1 MRLPPLIL
9 FVVIS
14 TTLFSCVG
22 KKKHQEL
29 IQALTTK
36 YESKVD
42 TLQSTL
48 DTAHQDIRALELN
61 LAERKGENN
70 ALTAMQDKL
79 QGKIDNLEEALE
91 NLGVKAN
98 TEQNTLDS
106 QLKET
111 ETILTNKLEQVKAI
125 QQRIADSEAILT
137 TTSSELLAV
146 MESYEV
152 EDYAVEIQSGKIVV
166 VLTEDMLFRSGSTS
180 RMDPDGVE
188 AIEQLSG
195 VLNKYP
201 LFGIQV
207 VGHTDNQPVPRKGL
221 DRWNFSALRAATI
234 TKMMVEDFE
243 VNPNQI
249 IAAGKGDYAPRA
261 SNETKEGRAKNKRVE
276 LVVFPRQDLL
286 LRDIEKDLVKIL
298 AE

>member
-1 MRLPPLIL
+1 MRLSHPIL
-9 FVVIS
+9 FIVIT

-22 KKKHQEL
+22 KKKHKEL

-36 YESKVD
+36 YELKVD

-91 NLGVKAN
+91 NLGMKAN
-98 TEQNTLDS
+98 TEQSTLDS
-106 QLKET
+106 QLKEK
-111 ETILTNKLEQVKAI
+111 EAVLTTKLEQVKAI
-125 QQRIADSEAILT
+125 QQRIIDSKEALT
-137 TTSSELLAV
+137 STSSELLAV
-146 MESYEV
+146 MEPYEV
-152 EDYAVEIQSGKIVV
+152 EDYAVEIQSGKVVV

-188 AIEQLSG
+188 AIEKLSA

-201 LFGIQV
+201 LFAIQV

-249 IAAGKGDYAPRA
+249 IASGKGDYAPRA

-276 LVVFPRQDLL
+276 LIVFPRQDLL
-286 LRDIEKDLVKIL
+286 LRDVERGLAKVL